1 MRKLVYVEKNGN
13 IETTS
18 YEEMLKMKEMGMN
31 FKEELRDIPPKR
43 DYTRARKIAEIEK
56 EKRKKA

>member
-13 IETTS
+13 IETDS
-18 YEEMLKMKEMGMN
+18 YETMLKMKEMGMS

-43 DYTRARKIAEIEK
+43 DYTRAKKIAEIEK
-56 EKRKKA
+56 REKA